1 MPAVLFIDLW
11 PEVAKPGYWKKRFLA
26 VPAAASQAG
35 FAATPHHFTRLDA
48 AHLSATPP
56 AGIILS
62 GSRSNLVENHAAD
75 PRNGVT
81 LAAFAALTE
90 LLVRLPQV
98 PVLGI
103 CFGMQYLT
111 VAAGGALAR
120 LPANR
125 QDPVWPIEV
134 LGKDPLFT
142 GIARPRCVEN
152 HSWQVARPAPGYRV
166 IARSSD
172 GIEGIRHERLPRA
185 GVQFHPEYHRQP
197 GATAHGELLLM
208 NWLGGLA

>member
-1 MPAVLFIDLW
+1 MSVVLFIDLW
-11 PEVAKPGYWKKRFLA
+11 PEVAKPGYWKKRFAA
-26 VPAAASQAG
+26 VPTAANKTG
-35 FAATPHHFTRLDA
+35 FAAIPHHYSRIDPVR
-48 AHLSATPP
+48 LSATSP
-56 AGIILS
+56 AGIMLS
-62 GSRSNLVENHAAD
+62 GSRSNLVEHRKVD
-75 PRNGVT
+75 TRNGVT
-81 LAAFAALTE
+81 LASFAALTE
-90 LLVRLPQV
+90 LLARLPQV

-111 VAAGGALAR
+111 VAAGGALVR

-125 QDPVWPIEV
+125 KDPIWPIEIV
-134 LGKDPLFT
+134 GDDPLFA
-142 GIARPRCVEN
+142 GIPKPRCVEN

-197 GATAHGELLLM
+197 GATAHGERLLV
-208 NWLGGLA
+208 NWLGSLA